1 MMEATLSSKIADF
14 MSALDQVKK
23 YKSLVSSMIDF
34 TLIILGTIVIGLTYN
49 IVMRLHSV
57 MVMPD
62 YGSNILGYF
71 LFFLIFPAGIAVGVY
86 WVSRKMKSVEV
97 GQWKSKL
104 DEGVPG
110 AIELL
115 QSLDWEK
122 VFSDIRYAKVGFLLY
137 GIAKTLTSWFL
148 ATVSLFLFNGLVES
162 VFHVSIN
169 YVTILVLSLVMV
181 LVLTRNDLRKRYEQ
195 MWRLD
200 WLLWELRWFES
211 EFRGANFEA

>member
-1 MMEATLSSKIADF
+1 MMEESLSSKVADF
-14 MSALDQVKK
+14 MSALDQIKK
-23 YKSLVSSMIDF
+23 YKSLVSSMVDF
-34 TLIILGTIVIGLTYN
+34 TLIILGTIVIGLSYN
-49 IVMRLHSV
+49 IVMRLHSL
-57 MVMPD
+57 MVAPD

-86 WVSRKMKSVEV
+86 WVGRKMKSVKV

-104 DEGVPG
+104 DEGAPG

-115 QSLDWEK
+115 QSVEWEE
-122 VFSDIRYAKVGFLLY
+122 VFSDIRYAKVGFVLY

-148 ATVSLFLFNGLVES
+148 AAVSLFIFNGVVES
-162 VFHVSIN
+162 VFHVSID
-169 YVTILVLSLVMV
+169 YVTILLLSLFVV
-181 LVLTRNDLRKRYEQ
+181 LVLNRRDLRKRYEQ
-195 MWRLD
+195 TWRLD

>member
-1 MMEATLSSKIADF
+1 
-14 MSALDQVKK
+14 
-23 YKSLVSSMIDF
+23 
-34 TLIILGTIVIGLTYN
+34 LGTIAIGLSYN
-49 IVMRLHSV
+49 IVMRLYSL

-71 LFFLIFPAGIAVGVY
+71 LFFLIFPVGIAVGVY
-86 WVSRKMKSVEV
+86 WVGRKMKSVKV

-115 QSLDWEK
+115 QSLEWET

-137 GIAKTLTSWFL
+137 GIAKMLTSWFL
-148 ATVSLFLFNGLVES
+148 VIVSLFLFNGIVES

-169 YVTILVLSLVMV
+169 YVTILVLSLVVV
-181 LVLTRNDLRKRYEQ
+181 LVLNRNGLRKRYEQ
-195 MWRLD
+195 VWKLD